1 MSSDNVK
8 ELAGKLTHAEA
19 EQTAIRVGIEALTER
34 VDKKSS
40 SQYSIELLTK
50 FYFFENLF
58 YLAVDH
64 DTIVQA
70 TQSIQLDVNK
80 FAEDDDDIVD
90 PWNVTSKSDSGINYD
105 KLIGIK

>member
-40 SQYSIELLTK
+40 SQYNIYLNYKKLFVAKKDNLKSNRTRPLT
-50 FYFFENLF
+50 F
-58 YLAVDH
+58 
-64 DTIVQA
+64 
-70 TQSIQLDVNK
+70 
-80 FAEDDDDIVD
+80 
-90 PWNVTSKSDSGINYD
+90 
-105 KLIGIK
+105 